1 MKNTVQIVRRL
12 ASAFV
17 ALTFFSAAATVPTAF
32 AQANKPLRI
41 IVSFSAG
48 GPVDFVARTLAE
60 PLGRELNRTVIV
72 ENKPGANM
80 VLGAMEVLRAE
91 PDGNTVW
98 ITSVGAAAINPSLQ
112 PNLPYDTRRDFAPVS
127 LVVNNVEV
135 FVVHKDHPARDAA
148 DFIRLA
154 KASRQPLPIASSGVG
169 SIPHLALLQLEAAAQ
184 VPFLHVPY
192 KGMSLALTDLLGGQ
206 FQGVFADVPAV
217 IKQIEA
223 GNLKALGIAAGMRN
237 PVLPHVKTFQEQGL
251 RAVDSN
257 NWYALFVPAATPTT
271 AVDTLNRAVRK
282 VLANAAVAAR
292 LRASGA
298 QPQGSTPQELA
309 ALLQGDTDK
318 WAALIRSRNITP

>member
-1 MKNTVQIVRRL
+1 MNQVIQTFRCL
-12 ASAFV
+12 AWAFAV
-17 ALTFFSAAATVPTAF
+17 LATVPVAF
-32 AQANKPLRI
+32 AQSSKPLRI

-80 VLGAMEVLRAE
+80 VLGAMEVLRAA
-91 PDGNTVW
+91 PDGDTVW

-112 PNLPYDTRRDFAPVS
+112 SSLPYSTRNDFAPVS
-127 LVVNNVEV
+127 LVVDNVEV
-135 FVVHKDHPARDAA
+135 FVVHKNHPARDAA

-154 KASRQPLPIASSGVG
+154 KTSSQPLPIASSGVG
-169 SIPHLALLQLEAAAQ
+169 SIPHLALLQLEDAAQ

-217 IKQIEA
+217 INQIEA
-223 GNLKALGIAAGMRN
+223 GNLKALGIAASARN
-237 PVLPHVKTFQEQGL
+237 PALPNVKTFEEQGL

-257 NWYALFVPAATPTT
+257 NWYALFVPAATPAA
-271 AVDTLNRAVRK
+271 AVDMLNQAVRK
-282 VLANAAVAAR
+282 VLNDPDVAAR
-292 LRASGA
+292 LRKSGA
-298 QPQGSTPQELA
+298 QPKWSTPQELA
-309 ALLQGDTDK
+309 ALLQADTDK